1 MRFADRPR
9 IVPLQNR
16 VTYKNR
22 VSLASGQAPYNKTA
36 QAVTSLCHT
45 LHVSIP
51 RLHYEMKHA
60 AGIVAFVARFVVLG
74 LAIAFVISLFWPGV
88 GDRLRMRFGLGH
100 EPVAASSAGRTSS
113 MELAS
118 APPAAPAS
126 YADAVAR
133 AAPSVV
139 NIYANKIV
147 TEQAVRMFT
156 DPLMQQ
162 LFGGTPIGTVRRR
175 EQNLGSGVIVSA
187 NGYVLTNYHVIANA
201 DDIQVLL
208 YDGRVAKATL
218 VGADEETDLAV
229 LKIDAGNL
237 PVIQMADP
245 KKLRVGDVVLAIGNP
260 LNLNQTV
267 TMGIISAIGRQLSNS
282 SPEDFIQTDAAI
294 NLGNSGGALVNTN
307 GDLVGIN
314 TLLIGKA
321 ANAEGIGFAIPVD
334 TATNVLRQLI
344 ATGHVV
350 RGWLGANY
358 GFVPVA
364 ADSGLPA
371 AAARGAQVTD
381 VYPDTPAAAAGIQ
394 VHDILLRL
402 GDHYIRDPADLSRQ
416 EAALKP
422 GSKVEVSGLRNGV
435 PFHVWAH
442 VIQRPPRMP
451 VANATTNNSSNI
463 EG

>member
-1 MRFADRPR
+1 
-9 IVPLQNR
+9 
-16 VTYKNR
+16 
-22 VSLASGQAPYNKTA
+22 
-36 QAVTSLCHT
+36 
-45 LHVSIP
+45 
-51 RLHYEMKHA
+51 MKHA

-74 LAIAFVISLFWPGV
+74 LAIAFVISLIWPGV
-88 GDRLRMRFGLGH
+88 GDRLRARFGLQH
-100 EPVAASSAGRTSS
+100 EATPAASASTTSS
-113 MELAS
+113 N
-118 APPAAPAS
+118 AAPAS
-126 YADAVAR
+126 YADAVAK

-139 NIYANKIV
+139 NIYANKVV

-162 LFGGTPIGTVRRR
+162 LFGGTPIGTVKRR
-175 EQNLGSGVIVSA
+175 EQNLGSGVIVSVD
-187 NGYVLTNYHVIANA
+187 GYVLTNNHVIANA

-208 YDGRVAKATL
+208 YDGRVAKAKL

-229 LKIDAGNL
+229 LKIIDAVNL

-267 TMGIISAIGRQLSNS
+267 TMGIISAIGRQLNNS

-294 NLGNSGGALVNTN
+294 NLGNSGGALINSN

-344 ATGHVV
+344 ATGHVI

-371 AAARGAQVTD
+371 AAARGAQITD
-381 VYPDTPAAAAGIQ
+381 ASPGTPAALAGLQ
-394 VHDILLRL
+394 PRDILLRL
-402 GDHYIRDPADLSRQ
+402 GDDDIRDPADLSRR

-435 PFHVWAH
+435 PFHVLVS
-442 VIQRPPRMP
+442 VIQRPPQMP
-451 VANATTNNSSNI
+451 TANSAANSGSNI